1 MVYIGS
7 KIAAAA
13 IALFLTWLIKRA
25 CNVSWTQ
32 AAIIYLLT
40 WTVLY
45 DGRILQATYE
55 THVSKDT
62 TP

>member
-13 IALFLTWLIKRA
+13 VALFLTWLIKLA
-25 CNVSWTQ
+25 CNVSWTR
-32 AAIIYLLT
+32 AAIIYLLI